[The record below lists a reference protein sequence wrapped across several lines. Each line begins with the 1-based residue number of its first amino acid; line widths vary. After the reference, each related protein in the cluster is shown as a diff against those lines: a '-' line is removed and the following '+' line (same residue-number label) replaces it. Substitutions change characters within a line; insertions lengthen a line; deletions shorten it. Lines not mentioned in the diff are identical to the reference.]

1 VSHDHYSQATRLTF
15 PPGATRTVRSMTE
28 GLMTIG
34 AFARS
39 TGLSAKALR
48 SYDELG
54 LLRPVV
60 VDPDTGYRF
69 YAPDQLE
76 RGRTIRK
83 LRELDLPLAEI
94 ATLLDGDRNE
104 LRERLLYHQ
113 RRLALR
119 SAELHHALSRL
130 QRLIEGKED
139 LMEDLTAEAVDEA
152 THRRL
157 AVDLFNRSWRLLEL
171 RERTAD
177 QDDELIHVTH
187 ASCYHW
193 REVGG
198 ARQRRIG
205 ENQCARVHAALGH
218 AEPAL
223 RHAERCLE
231 LVRAGDELEDWELAS
246 AFEVLA
252 RAHLAAGNRDEAG
265 RYAALTND
273 ELAGIEDPD
282 DREVIA
288 GQLAELDLAD

>member
-1 VSHDHYSQATRLTF
+1 
-15 PPGATRTVRSMTE
+15 
-28 GLMTIG
+28 MTIG

-54 LLRPVV
+54 LLRPVL
-60 VDPDTGYRF
+60 VDTETGYRF
-69 YAPDQLE
+69 YAPDQLV
-76 RGRTIRK
+76 RGRTVRK
-83 LRELDLPLAEI
+83 LRELDLPLVEI
-94 ATLLDGDRNE
+94 AALLDGDPDE
-104 LRERLLYHQ
+104 LRERLLIHQ

-139 LMEDLTAEAVDEA
+139 LMDDLTVDAVDEA

-171 RERTAD
+171 RDRTPD
-177 QDDELIHVTH
+177 QDDEMIHVTH
-187 ASCYHW
+187 ASSYHW

-198 ARQRRIG
+198 QRQRRIG
-205 ENQCARVHAALGH
+205 ENQCARVYAALGRS
-218 AEPAL
+218 EPAL

-231 LVRAGDELEDWELAS
+231 LVRAGGDLEDWELAS

-252 RAHLAAGNRDEAG
+252 RAHLAAGDRDESE
-265 RYAALTND
+265 RYAGLARD
-273 ELAGIEDPD
+273 ELDGIVDPA

-288 GQLAELDLAD
+288 GQLAELSLPAG